1 MDLRR
6 VTVIGTSCSGKTA
19 FAKRLAT
26 RLGSPHIEL
35 DALYW
40 RSNWE
45 SAPPEEFREAVTT
58 ALQPD
63 RWIVDGNYSQI
74 QDVVWPR
81 ATAVVWLNYA
91 FALVFSRALRR
102 TVRRIARRE
111 ELFSSNR
118 ETFRIGFLSRESIPL
133 WVIRTHGRNRRR
145 YRALLGGSLAG
156 ILDVIELQRPRQ
168 TEDFLRSVESQT

>member
-6 VTVIGTSCSGKTA
+6 VAVIGTSCSGKTI
-19 FAKRLAT
+19 FAQQLAT
-26 RLGSPHIEL
+26 RLGSPHLEL
-35 DALYW
+35 DAMYW

-45 SAPPEEFREAVTT
+45 SSPPQEFRAAVTT

-63 RWIVDGNYSQI
+63 RWIVEGNYSQI

-81 ATAVVWLNYA
+81 ATAVVWLNYG
-91 FALVFSRALRR
+91 FPLVFSRALRR

-111 ELFSSNR
+111 ELFTSNR

-156 ILDVIELQRPRQ
+156 TLDVIELQRPRQ

>member
-1 MDLRR
+1 ML
-6 VTVIGTSCSGKTA
+6 GKTD

-35 DALYW
+35 DAMYW

-45 SAPPEEFREAVTT
+45 SSPPEEFREAVTM
-58 ALQPD
+58 ALRPY

-91 FALVFSRALRR
+91 FPLVFSRALRR

-111 ELFSSNR
+111 ELFSGNR
-118 ETFRIGFLSRESIPL
+118 ETFRMGFLSRQSILLSSDRRLPA
-133 WVIRTHGRNRRR
+133 IR
-145 YRALLGGSLAG
+145 
-156 ILDVIELQRPRQ
+156 
-168 TEDFLRSVESQT
+168 

>member
-19 FAKRLAT
+19 LAKRLAT

-35 DALYW
+35 DAMYW
-40 RSNWE
+40 RPNWK
-45 SAPPEEFREAVTT
+45 SSPPEEFRDAVTS

-63 RWIVDGNYSQI
+63 RWILEGNYSQI

-91 FALVFSRALRR
+91 FPLVFSRALRR
-102 TVRRIARRE
+102 TVRRIASRE
-111 ELFSSNR
+111 ELFSGNR
-118 ETFRIGFLSRESIPL
+118 ETFRMGFLSRESILL